1 MEFDGN
7 IERYLCAV
15 PAFFDLRTCLRRIE
29 ICEPADGGRYGIDRI
44 RHSINV
50 DFQYCG
56 CEDMGNDKTT
66 AREEKM
72 AVIKALNNNMVL
84 VRDSDGI
91 ERICQGK
98 GIGFQKRSGDRISWS
113 QVERSYIPE
122 NEQDQRHFQQLFSEI
137 PGEYWEIAEEV
148 VEYGREHYKI
158 KVSDR
163 VILPLCDHMAGS
175 VERYHKGTVLSNP
188 MLWDIKRVYSD
199 EFQIGKYAIKILNER
214 FGVEMKEDEAA
225 FLAYHFVNAELG
237 SLPNVSPDSMAQLI
251 ASVLDIVQESFQ
263 VELNDE
269 DWNYQRFVTHLKF
282 FASRIVQR
290 QGYQDEADDELFL
303 ELSERYR
310 PVRKCVDRIA
320 DYILIEYHYD
330 LSMDE
335 RLYLLIHIQRVTKR
349 YLKKRKSEVSTED
362 DE

>member
-1 MEFDGN
+1 M
-7 IERYLCAV
+7 
-15 PAFFDLRTCLRRIE
+15 
-29 ICEPADGGRYGIDRI
+29 
-44 RHSINV
+44 INEKKLV
-50 DFQYCG
+50 
-56 CEDMGNDKTT
+56 T
-66 AREEKM
+66 EEKM
-72 AVIKALNNNMVL
+72 TVIKTLNNNMVL
-84 VRDSDGI
+84 ARDSDGND
-91 ERICQGK
+91 RICQGK
-98 GIGFQKRSGDRISWS
+98 GIGFRKKSGDSIVWS

-122 NEQDQRHFQQLFSEI
+122 NEQDRRYFQQLFSEI
-137 PGEYWEIAEEV
+137 PDEYWEIAEKV
-148 VEYGREHYKI
+148 VEYGRDQYQI

-175 VERYHKGTVLSNP
+175 VERYKKGTTLSNP

-199 EFQIGKYAIKILNER
+199 EFQIGKYALKILQER
-214 FGVEMKEDEAA
+214 FNVEMKEDEAA

-237 SLPNVSPDSMAQLI
+237 SLPNISPDSIATLI

-263 VELNDE
+263 IKLNDE

-290 QGYQDEADDELFL
+290 AGYQNEADDELYD

-320 DYILIEYHYD
+320 DYILINYHYD

-335 RLYLLIHIQRVTKR
+335 RLYLLIHIQRVTKKH
-349 YLKKRKSEVSTED
+349 LKKKKSGVYSVKTSSDANTQNEG
-362 DE
+362 

>member
-1 MEFDGN
+1 MEVLKMSAN
-7 IERYLCAV
+7 
-15 PAFFDLRTCLRRIE
+15 
-29 ICEPADGGRYGIDRI
+29 
-44 RHSINV
+44 
-50 DFQYCG
+50 
-56 CEDMGNDKTT
+56 
-66 AREEKM
+66 EEKM
-72 AVIKALNNNMVL
+72 TVVKALNNNMVL
-84 VRDSDGI
+84 ARDIEGR

-98 GIGFQKRSGDRISWS
+98 GIGFRKKNGDAIDWS

-122 NEQDQRHFQQLFSEI
+122 NEQDRRYFQQLFSEI
-137 PGEYWEIAEEV
+137 PDEYWEIAEKV
-148 VEYGREHYKI
+148 VEYGREQYQI

-175 VERYHKGTVLSNP
+175 VERYKKGTTLSNP

-199 EFQIGKYAIKILNER
+199 EFQIGKYALKILNER
-214 FGVEMKEDEAA
+214 FGVDMQEDEAA

-237 SLPNVSPDSMAQLI
+237 SLPNVSPDSIAQLI
-251 ASVLDIVQESFQ
+251 SSVLDIVQESFQ
-263 VELNDE
+263 VKLNDE

-290 QGYQDEADDELFL
+290 SGYQNEADDELYD
-303 ELSERYR
+303 ELSERYK

-349 YLKKRKSEVSTED
+349 YMKKKKKPVAPPINNKED
-362 DE
+362 

>member
-1 MEFDGN
+1 MG
-7 IERYLCAV
+7 IEKEL
-15 PAFFDLRTCLRRIE
+15 T
-29 ICEPADGGRYGIDRI
+29 
-44 RHSINV
+44 
-50 DFQYCG
+50 
-56 CEDMGNDKTT
+56 K
-66 AREEKM
+66 EEKM
-72 AVIKALNNNMVL
+72 TVVKSLNNNMVL
-84 VRDSDGI
+84 VRDCEGI

-98 GIGFQKRSGDRISWS
+98 GIGFQKRGGDKIAWS

-137 PGEYWEIAEEV
+137 PDEYWEIAEKV
-148 VEYGREHYKI
+148 VEYGRDHYKI

-175 VERYHKGTVLSNP
+175 VERYKKGTVLSNP

-214 FGVEMKEDEAA
+214 FGVEMQEDEAA

-237 SLPNVSPDSMAQLI
+237 SLPNVSPDSMAKLI

-263 VELNDE
+263 VKLNDE

-290 QGYQDEADDELFL
+290 AGYQDEADDELFE
-303 ELSERYR
+303 ELSERYK
-310 PVRKCVDRIA
+310 PVRRCVDRIA

-349 YLKKRKSEVSTED
+349 YLKKKKAVVRSADAKED
-362 DE
+362 

>member
-1 MEFDGN
+1 
-7 IERYLCAV
+7 
-15 PAFFDLRTCLRRIE
+15 
-29 ICEPADGGRYGIDRI
+29 
-44 RHSINV
+44 
-50 DFQYCG
+50 
-56 CEDMGNDKTT
+56 MGNDRIK
-66 AREEKM
+66 ANEGNM
-72 AVIKALNNNMVL
+72 VVIKALNNNMVL
-84 VRDSDGI
+84 VRDAEGI

-98 GIGFQKRSGDRISWS
+98 GIGFQKRSGDRVAWS

-137 PGEYWEIAEEV
+137 PDEYWEIAEKV

-175 VERYHKGTVLSNP
+175 VERYKKGTVLSNP

-199 EFQIGKYAIKILNER
+199 EFQIGKYAIQVLNER

-237 SLPNVSPDSMAQLI
+237 SLPNVSPDSMAKLI
-251 ASVLDIVQESFQ
+251 SSVLDIVQTSFQ

-290 QGYQDEADDELFL
+290 QGYQDEADDELFE
-303 ELSERYR
+303 ELSERYK
-310 PVRKCVDRIA
+310 PVRKCVERIA

-349 YLKKRKSEVSTED
+349 YLKKKKSSVRSGENE
-362 DE
+362 